1 MQIIKDRDGIKLKF
15 HERSCKDC
23 LSYPCMQNMNQFKCD
38 IAKYGCRGFKIHNST
53 NKS

>member
-1 MQIIKDRDGIKLKF
+1 MQIIKDRNGIKLKF
-15 HERSCKDC
+15 PEMSCKDC